1 MASIR
6 RTGRR
11 REIAQRIRR
20 RRLDLGIS
28 QEVAAKQLGVDR
40 VIWSSIELGKQSVPA
55 ERLVDVAR
63 IVKATVDELLGVVQ
77 PQQEAA

>member
-55 ERLVDVAR
+55 ERLVDVCR
-63 IVKATVDELLGVVQ
+63 ILNTTPVELLG
-77 PQQEAA
+77 AA

>member
-1 MASIR
+1 MPSIR

-20 RRLDLGIS
+20 KRLDLGIS

-55 ERLVDVAR
+55 ERLLDIAR
-63 IVKATVDELLGVVQ
+63 IVSSTPNDLLGVG
-77 PQQEAA
+77 

>member
-6 RTGRR
+6 RSGRR

-28 QEVAAKQLGVDR
+28 QEAAAKQLGVDR
-40 VIWSSIELGKQSVPA
+40 VIWGAIELGKQSVPA
-55 ERLVDVAR
+55 ERLLDVAR
-63 IVKATVDELLGVVQ
+63 IVKASVSDLLGVLEEQ
-77 PQQEAA
+77 KAAA

>member
-1 MASIR
+1 MPSIR

-20 RRLDLGIS
+20 KRLDLGIS

-55 ERLVDVAR
+55 ERLVELCR
-63 IVKATVDELLGVVQ
+63 ILNTTTVEILG
-77 PQQEAA
+77 AA

>member
-6 RTGRR
+6 RSGRR

-63 IVKATVDELLGVVQ
+63 IVSASVNQLLGVA
-77 PQQEAA
+77 EEMKAAA

>member
-1 MASIR
+1 MSSIR
-6 RTGRR
+6 RSGRR

-55 ERLVDVAR
+55 ERLLELAA
-63 IVKATVDELLGVVQ
+63 IMKTTPNELLGLK
-77 PQQEAA
+77 EAA